1 MSLVFQGNDVRSST
15 RKFTVPC
22 RVSRNREINFLRH
35 ENEPASRVKGA
46 KAWIVTRKSRH
57 GYWFLIRYQL
67 CARFG
72 VRAAYYIC
80 DPLISTSN
88 PPTTHSWPGEPPF
101 EAPRNRTSSL
111 LESITETFPPI
122 GVASIQPVLPR
133 VSITR
138 PSRFYHRPFPVYEI
152 MNFSHRLRVDR
163 VLPPIIRNFGLSE
176 IHRCCLF
183 NSYFTL

>member
-1 MSLVFQGNDVRSST
+1 M
-15 RKFTVPC
+15 P

-35 ENEPASRVKGA
+35 ERERAKGA
-46 KAWIVTRKSRH
+46 RAWIVTRKSRH

-88 PPTTHSWPGEPPF
+88 PPTTHSCPGEPAF
-101 EAPRNRTSSL
+101 EAPRKPHFLATRIDYRDL
-111 LESITETFPPI
+111 PAIR
-122 GVASIQPVLPR
+122 VASIQPVLLR

-138 PSRFYHRPFPVYEI
+138 PSSPPSLLPSSLPNYYQLLSSSFPKFEHHLI
-152 MNFSHRLRVDR
+152 DR
-163 VLPPIIRNFGLSE
+163 AYDFNRSE
-176 IHRCCLF
+176 IGRSVIQRL
-183 NSYFTL
+183 